1 MHSKSAKESSIFFIL
16 SLEINE
22 INYCLLPE
30 LRPEELLPE
39 ELLLGELLTEE
50 ELREDED
57 RLYELL
63 LELLLEALYELFD
76 PLLRFELAEGF
87 D

>member
-16 SLEINE
+16 SLE

-39 ELLLGELLTEE
+39 ELLLGELLTED

-57 RLYELL
+57 RL
-63 LELLLEALYELFD
+63 
-76 PLLRFELAEGF
+76 
-87 D
+87 